1 MDFLSSKEREEAI
14 LAYKSLD
21 PNLDF
26 EVGYNFYYDETNNCR
41 KLSIREGKLN
51 FDKNK
56 DFVLG
61 GVVLEKHNTKDIED
75 SFDFLKKKL
84 KVQSNLKEIKFKNIC
99 PKGSDFLK
107 CIHNRKV
114 HDFIEWL
121 LENDIYIHFSM
132 LDHLYYSLVDIID
145 SLGVDYWEGNNLKTA
160 LYQFVYYNT
169 ENFMEILDKYNYP
182 NVGANLSPSFYDGI
196 INCIKP
202 LKPIKIPGSSG
213 LQQKIDLIEA
223 FRAGRKKEPIFLINN
238 EDKILIKEYYVMY
251 ARSVYMFKNAF
262 HLFDEESS
270 VQNEIKKT
278 GIKLDQI
285 ELKNYEFI
293 RSDSNIF
300 IQLSDIIMG
309 IIGKLFEFIKRLPI
323 DNIKNVNIS
332 FDEHHQKGFNL
343 LKALLH
349 KSYQK
354 NGAFRNMSANQ
365 ELQYKFDIIMGFK

>member
-21 PNLDF
+21 HNLDF
-26 EVGYNFYYDETNNCR
+26 DVNYNFYYDETNNCR
-41 KLSIREGKLN
+41 KLSIKDGKLS

-61 GVVLEKHNTKDIED
+61 GVVVEKDNIKDIED
-75 SFDFLKKKL
+75 SFDSLKKKL

-114 HDFIEWL
+114 HDFIDWL
-121 LENDIYIHFSM
+121 LENNIYIHFSM

-145 SLGVDYWEGNNLKTA
+145 SLGMNYWEGNHLKTA
-160 LYQFVYYNT
+160 LYQFVYNNT
-169 ENFMEILDKYNYP
+169 EDFTEILDKYNYP
-182 NVGANLSPSFYDGI
+182 NVGANLSPAFYDGI

-202 LKPIKIPGSSG
+202 LKPIKNPDNSG

-223 FRAGRKKEPIFLINN
+223 FRDGRKKEPIFLINN

-270 VQNEIKKT
+270 VQNEIKRT
-278 GIKLDQI
+278 GIKLDQV
-285 ELKNYEFI
+285 EMKNYEFI

-300 IQLSDIIMG
+300 IQLSDITMG
-309 IIGKLFEFIKRLPI
+309 IIGKLFEFIKKFPI
-323 DNIKNVNIS
+323 DNIENANIS

-365 ELQYKFDIIMGFK
+365 ELQYKFNKFMGS